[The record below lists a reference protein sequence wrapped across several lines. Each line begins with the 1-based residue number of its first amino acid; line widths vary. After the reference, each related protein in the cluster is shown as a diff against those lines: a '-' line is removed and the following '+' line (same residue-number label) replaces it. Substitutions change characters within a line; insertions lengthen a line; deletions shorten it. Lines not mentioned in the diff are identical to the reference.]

1 MADWAERIGR
11 HITAEGC
18 VVVPPR
24 IAAWLEQKA
33 GVTGDKRIS
42 LRDTDP
48 LAYEVL
54 AALHIAAL
62 SHGSENGTKGVA
74 GQPKQQES
82 DQWLTTS
89 EAATEL
95 GITDRAIRKQ
105 IATGRLPAR
114 RRGWQWQINRTDLHI
129 QALAA

>member
-1 MADWAERIGR
+1 MTDWAQRIGR
-11 HITAEGC
+11 HITPSGS

-24 IAAWLEQKA
+24 IAHWLEKKA

-62 SHGSENGTKGVA
+62 SHGSEDGTKRAVR
-74 GQPKQQES
+74 QPKQQES
-82 DQWLTTS
+82 DQWLTTQ

-95 GITDRAIRKQ
+95 GVSVRAIR
-105 IATGRLPAR
+105 
-114 RRGWQWQINRTDLHI
+114 TDC
-129 QALAA
+129 